1 MLWLIWIAL
10 MLAVPAAAGLQV
22 WFQLRRVP
30 ADAPAL
36 PGAVGNAQPN
46 AQQDESQQL
55 SAGPITRDVH
65 RVQ

>member
-10 MLAVPAAAGLQV
+10 MLLVPAAAGVQV

-30 ADAPAL
+30 ADAPAVSSV
-36 PGAVGNAQPN
+36 VGNAQPN
-46 AQQDESQQL
+46 CEQDERQQL
-55 SAGPITRDVH
+55 PAGPITSDVH